1 MKNLPLSHDEA
12 AFLLV
17 LLNEEPNWS
26 SLPVPVDQIDLPA
39 LTERV
44 RRLCWEFHWDGKDNM
59 PVQSDTTF
67 TLAFNASDQNLAR
80 LHDVLIDL
88 QDQFDRPVTYDL
100 VREIL
105 REDELLLAD
114 VIKWGGSDT
123 EVADTL
129 YRNVKNNKYPTIL
142 PRKAQ

>member
-67 TLAFNASDQNLAR
+67 TLAFDASDRNLAR

-88 QDQFDRPVTYDL
+88 QDHFDRPVTYDL

-123 EVADTL
+123 EVGDTL
-129 YRNVKNNKYPTIL
+129 YRNVKGNKYPTIL